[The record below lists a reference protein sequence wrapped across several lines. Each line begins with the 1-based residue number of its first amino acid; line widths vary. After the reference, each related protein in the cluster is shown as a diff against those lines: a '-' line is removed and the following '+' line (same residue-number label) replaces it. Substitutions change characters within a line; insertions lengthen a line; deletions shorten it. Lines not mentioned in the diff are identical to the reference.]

1 MEQNNNTGFIAQAVE
16 AAIKIAV
23 IFFLASWC
31 YQILTPF
38 IIPLI
43 WALIIAIACKPLSD
57 YLEQRYNWSR
67 RIAAFTVT
75 LSLLTL
81 LITPTALLSS
91 STLTSL
97 KQVNASIESGEF
109 TISPPQEDIKQW
121 PLIGTEIYDL
131 WNEAATSAEDTIKEY
146 QPEIKAAVA
155 YTLKQI
161 AGFGGSILL
170 FILAIVI
177 SGFILLKA
185 DNAEGFMR
193 RLGQRLAG
201 AKGEEFISVASVT
214 IRNVT
219 RGILGVAIIQSLL
232 AALGLY
238 LMNIPVAGLLALG
251 VLAFAIV
258 QLPTAIILLPISIYA
273 FTITDT
279 AIAVLFLIWNLV
291 VGLLDN
297 ILKPLLM
304 GKGASV
310 PTLVI
315 FLGAIGGFISM
326 GLIGLFVGAVIVV
339 LGYEMFL
346 TWLDN
351 QTDSANKEP
360 PVNQT
365 PPG

>member
-1 MEQNNNTGFIAQAVE
+1 MEHNGNTGFIAQAVE

-23 IFFLASWC
+23 IFFLVSWC

-38 IIPLI
+38 IAPLI

-57 YLEQRYNWSR
+57 YLEEKLTLSR
-67 RIAAFTVT
+67 RTAALTVT

-81 LITPTALLSS
+81 LITPTVLLSS
-91 STLTSL
+91 STLDSL
-97 KQVNASIESGEF
+97 KQVSTTIESGEF
-109 TISPPQEDIKQW
+109 TLDPPQEEIKEW
-121 PLIGTEIYDL
+121 PLIGTDIYDL
-131 WNEAATSAEDTIKEY
+131 WTEAATNAEDTIREY
-146 QPEIKAAVA
+146 QPEIKSAVT
-155 YTLKQI
+155 YILKRLAI
-161 AGFGGSILL
+161 FGGSILL
-170 FILAIVI
+170 FILAILI
-177 SGFILLKA
+177 SGFILLKS
-185 DNAEGFMR
+185 DNAEVFMR

-201 AKGEEFISVASVT
+201 EKGEQFVDVASVT

-238 LMNIPVAGLLALG
+238 LMDIPMVGLFALG

-258 QLPTAIILLPISIYA
+258 QLPTAIILIPVSIYA
-273 FTITDT
+273 FTMTDT
-279 AIAVLFLIWNLV
+279 LIAVLFLLWNLV

-346 TWLDN
+346 TWLN
-351 QTDSANKEP
+351 ARPATTEQEHLIKQKPYN
-360 PVNQT
+360 
-365 PPG
+365 